1 MRVLSNEY
9 PSGLIVQIEQQKND
23 VSNQSFRSKQFNP
36 STTPMILRVGCAVEY
51 IESLES
57 YRVGLKFQIM
67 IFNCPYF
74 PLIRGTTN
82 AHFPDGILGGCRC
95 YNTYEK
101 TTSMKHTDSP
111 KTASFTTT
119 PKVTL
124 SWLMK
129 LVVAPH
135 VKCLFIFHQ
144 FKIIVSSSVTQS
156 ETGHS
161 SLFQP
166 FFFFLHP
173 NKACGGD
180 RDGVCKFRVRKFIA
194 LTAPEY
200 LITAV
205 SSEW

>member
-1 MRVLSNEY
+1 MRRAQITNQIICPLRSDQFRLSSPKVQLERFRHQMPLTSIQSHHSLLFFRHVPKFFVSRAREFMRVLSNEY

-82 AHFPDGILGGCRC
+82 AHFPDGISGGCRC
-95 YNTYEK
+95 YNTYET

-124 SWLMK
+124 S
-129 LVVAPH
+129 
-135 VKCLFIFHQ
+135 
-144 FKIIVSSSVTQS
+144 
-156 ETGHS
+156 
-161 SLFQP
+161 
-166 FFFFLHP
+166 
-173 NKACGGD
+173 
-180 RDGVCKFRVRKFIA
+180 
-194 LTAPEY
+194 
-200 LITAV
+200 
-205 SSEW
+205 